1 MKPEM
6 KLRGLISS
14 TVLLALGSA
23 CSPSDNTGRVAAD
36 GGVASPAP
44 RENTDA
50 APLNPDGPGADASVA
65 QGDAGL
71 KGDPDQA
78 PDAGSD
84 GGSNGAV
91 GRAVDLL
98 FVVDNSISMSD
109 KQELLGRAVPDV
121 LSRLTQ
127 PPCVDAEGN
136 QFPPPLPGAE
146 CPAGQRR
153 QFEPVDNVHVGV
165 ISTSLGDGGANVA
178 CPAPGFPTFVPDRI
192 DMAHLIGSLPR
203 GGGLGNA
210 SGFLSWRVGED
221 QDSAS
226 QIFQDMLSAVGDVG
240 CGWEMPLE
248 AWFRFLIDPAPYAS
262 LARVACPGGGT
273 GLNCVQ
279 PATNTAGEVLLDE
292 TLLDQR
298 EAFLRPDSRLA
309 VVMLTDEN
317 DCSLAIGAQSWVVLA
332 IDDSRPFFRGSSACD
347 ADPNAACCYSCA
359 LGAPAGCAADPICA
373 ADPENEV
380 LENRLPRDADGLN
393 LRCFRQK
400 QRFGI
405 DFLYPTE
412 RYVNALTQPTLC
424 LSSADLAVDG
434 CTSSLVQNPLFAAG
448 RQPSDV
454 FLTGIIGVPWQLLEA
469 QADVPGRPSVESG
482 FRYKLAAELAAA
494 DWAAMLGDP
503 GASPP
508 VPPSSPFMVESALPR
523 AGVAD
528 ANPVNGR
535 EYDTATGSTVPDD
548 LEYACIFP
556 MPAPRDCSSLDPAL
570 EACDCFAGNQDR
582 PLCEEEPGV
591 SATGS
596 LQHWAKAYPGTRQL
610 EVLQALGE
618 QSVVASIC
626 ARNVDE
632 AARDFAYRPAI
643 AALMDSMEP
652 SLRAAP

>member
-1 MKPEM
+1 MRLE
-6 KLRGLISS
+6 GWISS

-23 CSPSDNTGRVAAD
+23 CSPSDTSQVDVD
-36 GGVASPAP
+36 GGLAPPAP
-44 RENTDA
+44 AQSADA
-50 APLNPDGPGADASVA
+50 AVVNPGGPGADASVA
-65 QGDAGL
+65 QADAGRQVDL
-71 KGDPDQA
+71 DQE
-78 PDAGSD
+78 PDAGAD
-84 GGSNGAV
+84 GGVNGDV

-121 LSRLTQ
+121 LGRLTQ
-127 PPCVDAEGN
+127 PPCVDADGN
-136 QFPPPLPGAE
+136 QFPPPLPGAG

-153 QFEPVDNVHVGV
+153 QFEPVENVHVGV

-178 CPAPGFPTFVPDRI
+178 CPALGFPTFVPDRI

-203 GGGLGNA
+203 GSGLGNEA

-221 QDSAS
+221 QDSAN
-226 QIFQDMLSAVGDVG
+226 QIFQDMLNAVGDVG
-240 CGWEMPLE
+240 CGWEMSLE
-248 AWFRFLIDPAPYAS
+248 AWYRFLIDPAPYAS
-262 LARVACPGGGT
+262 LARVACPGGGA

-279 PATNTAGEVLLDE
+279 PATNGAGEVLLDE
-292 TLLDQR
+292 ALLDQR
-298 EAFLRPDSRLA
+298 EAFLRPSSQLA
-309 VVMLTDEN
+309 IVMLTDEN
-317 DCSLAIGAQSWVVLA
+317 DCSLAIGGQSWVVLA

-347 ADPNAACCYSCA
+347 ADPNAACCYSCP
-359 LGAPAGCAADPICA
+359 LGPPSGCAEDPICA
-373 ADPENEV
+373 ADPENDV
-380 LENRLPRDADGLN
+380 LENRLPREADGAN
-393 LRCFRQK
+393 LRCFRQQ
-400 QRFGI
+400 QRFGV

-412 RYVNALTQPTLC
+412 RYVNALTRPTLC
-424 LSSADLAVDG
+424 LSSASLAVDG
-434 CTSSLVQNPLFAAG
+434 CTSPVVPNPLFAAG
-448 RQPSDV
+448 REPSDV

-469 QADVPGRPSVESG
+469 QQDVPGRPSVESG

-508 VPPSSPFMVESALPR
+508 LPPSSPFMVESALPR
-523 AGVAD
+523 AGVVD
-528 ANPVNGR
+528 ANPINGR

-582 PLCEEEPGV
+582 PLCEETPGV
-591 SATGS
+591 SAAGP

-610 EVLQALGE
+610 EVLQALGN

-626 ARNVDE
+626 ARNVSDLT
-632 AARDFAYRPAI
+632 ARDFAYRPAI